1 MESTTEQEIKVAKQI
16 VLILNEL
23 YPKNHFWSNQ
33 TELIELLKS
42 YHCPYSRP
50 LVLYLCSQK
59 IVTRGKN
66 GYLSFINSHP
76 FYFGNFIQI
85 VDNWRRKKNEY
96 NKKRSKSTFTVS
108 RDEYPYPN
116 PPRFIPLID
125 PIPTSEKQK
134 SQLYFRGISVGF
146 IDFNPMPISRFL
158 LKKLFSFEIR

>member
-1 MESTTEQEIKVAKQI
+1 MKSTTEDEIKVAKQI

-23 YPKNHFWSNQ
+23 YPKNYFWSNQ

-59 IVTRGKN
+59 IVTRGKS

-96 NKKRSKSTFTVS
+96 NS
-108 RDEYPYPN
+108 
-116 PPRFIPLID
+116 
-125 PIPTSEKQK
+125 QK
-134 SQLYFRGISVGF
+134 SVITPKIPFYGSARILPVSESTSSSGDLKPQLYFRGISVGF

-158 LKKLFSFEIR
+158 LKKLFSFEIK